1 MADTDFVTN
10 LSAAF
15 TQVGTDVK
23 GILANIGDLSQLT
36 TTQKASLVV
45 ALNEL
50 KKGLGDLQ
58 TTVTNKSEINDGVTA
73 LNST

>member
-58 TTVTNKSEINDGVTA
+58 TTVANKSEINDGVTA